1 MLVIFC
7 QEQCFGP
14 FIARIKFAQT
24 TLSVD
29 NEYQT
34 EIPSLIF
41 KGEVCQLMDKCNFH
55 NLCSIYEYGA
65 EEGIKGKSQ

>member
-7 QEQCFGP
+7 QELCVGP
-14 FIARIKFAQT
+14 FIASNKFAKT

-34 EIPSLIF
+34 
-41 KGEVCQLMDKCNFH
+41 
-55 NLCSIYEYGA
+55 
-65 EEGIKGKSQ
+65 